1 MKTEIND
8 IAARVVDLLMDV
20 VCVVDLEGNFVYISA
35 SCEKVFGYTQAE
47 MLGTNMVNYVHP
59 EDRDKTLAVAG
70 QIMHG
75 KEQPY
80 FENRYLRKD
89 GTTVHIMWAA
99 RWSENDK
106 VRVAVARDITEYKRY
121 ERIQSSIYKLS
132 QVAHQADDLSELFQ
146 RGHHIISQLI
156 AAESYVVAIS
166 QPGSN
171 RAKLAHCIDGKY
183 QPKDIIKLSDRSALG
198 EVIRSGRAL
207 LVNSVKE
214 FALQQEIEAGCESQD
229 QGNWLGVPL
238 ITQDNII
245 GALVIRTH
253 RADGYSRHDVKLMEF
268 VAEQFALTIERKE
281 YEQRLHHMASHDWLT
296 GLPNRLLFNDRL
308 DVAIKRARRVEEK
321 LALLYMDLDG
331 FKDVNDSLGHAK
343 GDLLLSKVAN
353 RIKSCVR
360 ESDTIARMGGDE
372 FTVLLTEIHD
382 QDAISMVLEKIKTAV
397 NKPFVLEGNTVN
409 IGISIG
415 VAVFPEQGQ
424 EREQL
429 LRVADNAMYDD
440 KYLKSKEK
448 HKINS

>member
-1 MKTEIND
+1 MHETVKEPMKPQIND
-8 IAARVVDLLMDV
+8 LAARVVDLLMDV
-20 VCVVDLEGNFVYISA
+20 VCVVDLEGYFVYISA

-70 QIMHG
+70 QIMRG

-89 GTTVHIMWAA
+89 GTTVYIMWSA

-121 ERIQSSIYKLS
+121 ERIQSSMYKLS
-132 QVAHQADDLSELFQ
+132 QVAHQADDLSALFQ
-146 RGHHIISQLI
+146 RGHNIISQFI
-156 AAESYVVAIS
+156 AAESYVIAMA

-171 RAKLAHCIDGKY
+171 RAKLAHCMDGKY
-183 QPKDIIKLSDRSALG
+183 QPKDSIKLSERSALG
-198 EVIRSGRAL
+198 EVIRGGKPL
-207 LVNSVKE
+207 LVSTVKE
-214 FALQQEIEAGCESQD
+214 FALQLEVEANCESQD

-245 GALVIRTH
+245 GALVIRTS

-281 YEQRLHHMASHDWLT
+281 YEQKLHHMASHDWLT

-308 DVAIKRARRVEEK
+308 DVAIKRAKRVDEK

-331 FKDVNDSLGHAK
+331 FKNVNDSLGHAK

-382 QDAISMVLEKIKTAV
+382 HEAVAMVLEKIKNAV
-397 NKPFVLEGNTVN
+397 SKPFVLEGKTVN

-415 VAVFPEQGQ
+415 VAVFPEDGQ

-429 LRVADNAMYDD
+429 LRTADNAMYGD
-440 KYLKSKEK
+440 KQLK
-448 HKINS
+448 

>member
-1 MKTEIND
+1 MKTEISD

-47 MLGTNMVNYVHP
+47 MLGTDMVNYVHP
-59 EDRDKTLAVAG
+59 EDRDKTLAIAG
-70 QIMHG
+70 QIMRG

-89 GTTVHIMWAA
+89 GTTVYIMWAA
-99 RWSENDK
+99 RVSENDK

-121 ERIQSSIYKLS
+121 ERIQSSMYKLS
-132 QVAHQADDLSELFQ
+132 QVAHQASDLSELFK
-146 RGHHIISQLI
+146 RGHDIISQFI
-156 AAESYVVAIS
+156 IAESYVIALA

-171 RAKLAHCIDGKY
+171 RVKLAHCIDGKY
-183 QPKDIIKLSDRSALG
+183 QPDDSVKLSDRSALG
-198 EVIRSGRAL
+198 EVIRKGKPL
-207 LVNSVKE
+207 LLSSIKE
-214 FALQQEIEAGCESQD
+214 YALQLDIEDKTESQD

-238 ITQDNII
+238 ITQDNIT
-245 GALVIRTH
+245 GALVIRTSLT
-253 RADGYSRHDVKLMEF
+253 DGYSRHDVKLMEF

-281 YEQRLHHMASHDWLT
+281 YEQKLQHMASHDWLT

-308 DVAIKRARRVEEK
+308 DVAIKRAKRVEEK

-331 FKDVNDSLGHAK
+331 FKEVNDSLGHAK

-360 ESDTIARMGGDE
+360 DSDTIARMGGDE

-382 QDAISMVLEKIKTAV
+382 QDAINMVLEKIKTAV
-397 NKPFVLEGNTVN
+397 NKPFILEGKTVN

-415 VAVFPEQGQ
+415 VAVFPEQGE
-424 EREQL
+424 EREKL
-429 LRVADNAMYDD
+429 LRVADNAMYEE
-440 KYLKSKEK
+440 KYLNQKKSIK
-448 HKINS
+448 